1 MDLPARVIVFAP
13 GMEIKN
19 KPAHLISVSAHGYYE
34 LTMELSGRRHTVLAP
49 IAGTGLVFNDP
60 EEEIPAIADVIER

>member
-19 KPAHLISVSAHGYYE
+19 KPAMLVSVSERGYYE
-34 LTMELSGRRHTVLAP
+34 LRMEFSGRRHMVLAP
-49 IAGTGLVFNDP
+49 ISDTGLVFNDP
-60 EEEIPAIADVIER
+60 EEEFGASAEIER

>member
-1 MDLPARVIVFAP
+1 MDLPVRVIVFSP

-19 KPAHLISVSAHGYYE
+19 KPAVLISVSERGYFE

-49 IAGTGLVFNDP
+49 IAGTGLVFNEP
-60 EEEIPAIADVIER
+60 EEEFGPIAEIER

>member
-1 MDLPARVIVFAP
+1 MELPARVIVFAP

-19 KPAHLISVSAHGYYE
+19 KPGILISVSERGYYE
-34 LTMELSGRRHTVLAP
+34 LTMDFSGKRHTVLAP

-60 EEEIPAIADVIER
+60 EEEIAGSFEVER

>member
-19 KPAHLISVSAHGYYE
+19 KPAVLISVSERGYYE
-34 LTMELSGRRHTVLAP
+34 LRMEFSGKRHLVLAP
-49 IAGTGLVFNDP
+49 ISETGLVFNDP
-60 EEEIPAIADVIER
+60 EEEVGNIMEVER